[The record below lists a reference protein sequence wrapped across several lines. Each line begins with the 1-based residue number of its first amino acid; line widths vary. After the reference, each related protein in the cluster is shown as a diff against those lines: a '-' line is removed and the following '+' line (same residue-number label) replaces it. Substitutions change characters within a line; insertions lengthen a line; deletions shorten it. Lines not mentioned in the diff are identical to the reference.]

1 MKQKVYIETSIPS
14 YLTAWR
20 SRDVVLAGNQETTK
34 EWWDRRN
41 DFDLYV
47 SEFVL
52 IEVAR
57 GDPDAAAERLKA
69 LKAISEIEVT
79 EQAAIIAEKLL
90 LETPLPGKARVDA
103 LHIAVA
109 AIGGMDYLLT
119 WNCAHIANPAF
130 RPKIES
136 VIRLFGYEP
145 PIICTPQELLE
156 V

>member
-47 SEFVL
+47 SGFVL

-69 LKAISEIEVT
+69 LKAIPEIEVT

-90 LETPLPGKARVDA
+90 LEALLPGKARVDA

-119 WNCAHIANPAF
+119 WNCTHIANPAF
-130 RPKIES
+130 RPRIES
-136 VIRLFGYEP
+136 VIRSFGYSP

>member
-1 MKQKVYIETSIPS
+1 M
-14 YLTAWR
+14 
-20 SRDVVLAGNQETTK
+20 LAGNQESTK
-34 EWWDRRN
+34 EWWDRRH

-57 GDPDAAAERLKA
+57 GDPGAAAERLEA
-69 LKAISEIEVT
+69 LKAIPEIEVT

-90 LETPLPGKARVDA
+90 LEASLPSRARVDA

-119 WNCAHIANPAF
+119 WNCTHIANPAF
-130 RPKIES
+130 RLRIES
-136 VIRLFGYEP
+136 VIRSFGYEP